1 MKAFILKSYSF
12 KPQLSNIPIPTP
24 TRDEVL
30 VKVAYCGVNQA
41 DLKVFSQ
48 NYEDSISFPLTMGS
62 EIVGM
67 LNGGKRVAVHPYFAC
82 GKCTYCQK
90 GASILCKAPWKLLG
104 VHKNGGY
111 AQYVAVPKKSI
122 IPIPS
127 SLSFSDACA
136 LTLSAGTA
144 FRMVMVLADIK
155 KGDWIAI
162 TAATSGVGIYSTQL
176 AKYMGGNVIALA
188 GDNKKLEKLKSFGI
202 RHLINYQSANLQTKI
217 MDITGNYGVDTLI
230 DTVGGTL
237 FESILPL
244 VSKEGT
250 TVFCGATAGKD
261 VRINIADMYYRQKKL
276 IGSSGFTSAELRDVF
291 RLVVK
296 NKVKPVIDSVFSL
309 EELPKAWNKLRTRQ
323 VFGKILIKI

>member
-1 MKAFILKSYSF
+1 MKAFVLKSYSS

-41 DLKVFSQ
+41 DLKIFSQ
-48 NYEDSISFPLTMGS
+48 NYGNSISFPLTMGS
-62 EIVGM
+62 EIVGT
-67 LNGGKRVAVHPYFAC
+67 LNGEKRVAIHPYFAC

-90 GASILCKAPWKLLG
+90 GASIFCKTPWKLFG

-127 SLSFSDACA
+127 SLSFPDACA

-144 FRMVMVLADIK
+144 FRMVTVLADIK
-155 KGDWIAI
+155 KGDWVAV
-162 TAATSGVGIYSTQL
+162 TAAASGVGIYSTQL
-176 AKYMGGNVIALA
+176 AKYMGGNVIVLA
-188 GDNKKLEKLKSFGI
+188 GDDKKLGVLKSFGI
-202 RHLINYQSANLQTKI
+202 KHLINYQSANFQAKI
-217 MDITGNYGVDTLI
+217 MDITGDHGIDTLI
-230 DTVGGTL
+230 DTVGGVL
-237 FESILPL
+237 FESLLPL

-261 VRINIADMYYRQKKL
+261 IRINMADMYYRQKKL
-276 IGSSGFTSAELRDVF
+276 IGSSGFTSAELRNIF
-291 RLVVK
+291 HLVVK
-296 NKVKPVIDSVFSL
+296 NKVKPVIDSIFPI
-309 EELPKAWNKLRTRQ
+309 EELPKAWDRLRKRQ